1 MFSHPLLLAALGVL
15 AGSLLS
21 VQAAINARLGRGL
34 GHPVLA
40 ATVSFSVGLAVLVAG
55 AVLSGA
61 ALPTRAVAAQVP
73 AYAWF
78 AGGLLGAGYM
88 TANILLTPR
97 LGTAAVMSL
106 AIGGQLVAA
115 LLLDQFGALGLS
127 ARPVGV
133 ERLVGAALLLG
144 GVYLI
149 TRY

>member
-1 MFSHPLLLAALGVL
+1 LSRTPLLLATLGVL

-21 VQAAINARLGRGL
+21 VQAAINAQLSRGL

-40 ATVSFSVGLAVLVAG
+40 AVVSFSAGLAALVAS
-55 AVLSGA
+55 AVLLGLAIPSRA
-61 ALPTRAVAAQVP
+61 AVATVP

-88 TANILLTPR
+88 SANILLTPR

-106 AIGGQLVAA
+106 AIGGQLLAA
-115 LLLDQFGALGLS
+115 LLLDHFGVLGL
-127 ARPVGV
+127 APRAAGI
-133 ERLVGAALLLG
+133 ERLVGAGLLLG